1 LASLDREVEGEG
13 LMKLNL
19 QKLDERIRKLQ
30 ELRRLLADPET
41 TALLQELLSEDET
54 SSPAPAVL
62 QAGPDAE
69 LLSLLKKMTVDEP
82 HADEGLWGLRR
93 K

>member
-13 LMKLNL
+13 LMKLDL

-41 TALLQELLSEDET
+41 TAVLQELLSEDEP

-62 QAGPDAE
+62 QTGPDAE
-69 LLSLLKKMTVDEP
+69 LLRMLKKMTTDETRG
-82 HADEGLWGLRR
+82 DEGLWGLRR